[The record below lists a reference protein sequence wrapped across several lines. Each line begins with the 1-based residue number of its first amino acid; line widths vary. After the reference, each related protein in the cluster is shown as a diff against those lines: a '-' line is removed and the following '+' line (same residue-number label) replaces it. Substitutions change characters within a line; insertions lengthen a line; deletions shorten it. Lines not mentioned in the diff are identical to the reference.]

1 MDFNL
6 VSKNNV
12 GAVATLF
19 LVILLSQARFFN
31 FLIDTALGRAILILF
46 ILGISYTN
54 KILGVVAVLFIIIA
68 FNNSDIGYLEG
79 FAPNSPPSSTLPN
92 SIPPNSI
99 PPNSIPPSS
108 TPNFPPSPFPPP
120 GSLPVV
126 SPDIKEK
133 NNMKKEHTD
142 KSKCES
148 KCEVTCENKGI
159 EGFNI
164 TEKEQQ
170 ILRGKR
176 SNEIPVYSNSRNQD
190 DNVEP
195 CDKSVFTGSYS
206 SI

>member
-1 MDFNL
+1 MDFQL

-79 FAPNSPPSSTLPN
+79 FTSSPNT
-92 SIPPNSI
+92 
-99 PPNSIPPSS
+99 
-108 TPNFPPSPFPPP
+108 
-120 GSLPVV
+120 
-126 SPDIKEK
+126 DEK
-133 NNMKKEHTD
+133 KDEEKKDEEKKDED
-142 KSKCES
+142 KSKD
-148 KCEVTCENKGI
+148 KGI

-164 TEKEQQ
+164 TEREHTM
-170 ILRGKR
+170 LRGKR
-176 SNEIPVYSNSRNQD
+176 SSEVPVYPNARNQD
-190 DNVEP
+190 DTVEP
-195 CDKSVFTGSYS
+195 TDTSVFADNYS
-206 SI
+206 SV

>member
-79 FAPNSPPSSTLPN
+79 FTPTPPT
-92 SIPPNSI
+92 
-99 PPNSIPPSS
+99 
-108 TPNFPPSPFPPP
+108 PPP
-120 GSLPVV
+120 TTTTTT
-126 SPDIKEK
+126 KETK
-133 NNMKKEHTD
+133 D
-142 KSKCES
+142 KLGES
-148 KCEVTCENKGI
+148 KSEGKGI

-164 TEKEQQ
+164 TEKEGVM
-170 ILRGKR
+170 LRGKR
-176 SNEIPVYSNSRNQD
+176 SSEIPVYSNARNQED
-190 DNVEP
+190 DVEP
-195 CDKSVFTGSYS
+195 SDKSVFTGNYS
-206 SI
+206 SV